1 MLKVKNLSLAFGG
14 LTAVNDVSF
23 SVKEGETFAVIGPN
37 GAGKTSLFNAIS
49 GVYRPTA
56 GDVLI
61 AGRKSSL
68 PFTISTALT
77 VFVSAL
83 LTGCAAVLIL
93 NLTSLWDAVIIN
105 KFIYATAFDWV
116 DCFWGSVAYLSA
128 QNSNYI
134 ALPFLSGAA
143 VGGLAALKIF
153 SSTRVGPEVCCS
165 FGLTRTFQNV
175 RLFKDLSALDN
186 VLIGLQNRRGLNF
199 FSSLFHL
206 PSLRKQETINN
217 KRALELLALVGLE
230 VDAERLATE
239 LPYGSQRKLEI
250 ARALGCNPKVL
261 LLDEPAA
268 GMNATEKLALV
279 EIIKRIG
286 ALVTVILIEH
296 DMQVVMGI
304 ADRILVLDYG
314 SQIALGTPAEICVNP
329 AVINAYLGT
338 GLGVAPV

>member
-1 MLKVKNLSLAFGG
+1 
-14 LTAVNDVSF
+14 
-23 SVKEGETFAVIGPN
+23 
-37 GAGKTSLFNAIS
+37 
-49 GVYRPTA
+49 
-56 GDVLI
+56 
-61 AGRKSSL
+61 
-68 PFTISTALT
+68 
-77 VFVSAL
+77 
-83 LTGCAAVLIL
+83 
-93 NLTSLWDAVIIN
+93 
-105 KFIYATAFDWV
+105 
-116 DCFWGSVAYLSA
+116 
-128 QNSNYI
+128 
-134 ALPFLSGAA
+134 
-143 VGGLAALKIF
+143 
-153 SSTRVGPEVCCS
+153 
-165 FGLTRTFQNV
+165 
-175 RLFKDLSALDN
+175 
-186 VLIGLQNRRGLNF
+186 
-199 FSSLFHL
+199 
-206 PSLRKQETINN
+206 
-217 KRALELLALVGLE
+217 LALVGLE

-338 GLGVAPV
+338 GLGAAPV